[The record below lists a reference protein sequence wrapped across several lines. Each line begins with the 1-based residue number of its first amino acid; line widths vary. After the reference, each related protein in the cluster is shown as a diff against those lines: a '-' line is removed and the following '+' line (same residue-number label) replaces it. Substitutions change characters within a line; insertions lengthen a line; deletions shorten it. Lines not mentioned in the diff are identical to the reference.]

1 MKKCPNCG
9 WSPEDD
15 IEPTTADEF
24 NPSFMDRIIKK
35 SAERMKREMGYGI
48 PDKKKDVIKFNK
60 PKVFKGELDHVER
73 KS

>member
-9 WSPEDD
+9 KEITVDD
-15 IEPTTADEF
+15 EYNDSYSF
-24 NPSFMDRIIKK
+24 QSFMDKK
-35 SAERMKREMGYGI
+35 LRESAKRMKKEMGYGI

>member
-35 SAERMKREMGYGI
+35 SAERMKKELGYGI
-48 PDKKKDVIKFNK
+48 PEKRRKHGKVKKSSTKK
-60 PKVFKGELDHVER
+60 
-73 KS
+73 